1 MKEYRLFLPVEGQ
14 YLRTL
19 SQYPTGKAISG
30 EPIEEKFTWVFDT
43 FFQKGI
49 QDFIVIGEDLWPL
62 ISKVK
67 GRYGISV
74 IAGGEIDSLE
84 KANKALSMGADR
96 VVVASHFH
104 KNPDSIK
111 QFAKALG
118 NKLICSVDGKSNF
131 IEGTSIPV
139 KNFIE
144 KAKSSGVE
152 NFMFVNGDLRLSL
165 RGVNRNL
172 ISDLTKLF
180 NTNFIYSG
188 GVSSQ
193 LDIENLVNAG
203 VEKIVSGSALYS
215 GRLEPEGIDFEKGKG
230 LVPAIIQDAKNNAVL
245 MLGYMNQEAFSK
257 TCSTEF
263 VHFWSRSR
271 KRLWMKGEK
280 SGNKLKVKKI
290 FLDCDKDAILI
301 KAELLGK
308 AVCHTGKYSCFSEN
322 DII

>member
-1 MKEYRLFLPVEGQ
+1 MKEYRLILPVEDQ

-19 SQYPTGKAISG
+19 SQYPEGKTIFG
-30 EPIEEKFTWVFDT
+30 EPKDEKFMWVFDT

-62 ISKVK
+62 IPKVK
-67 GRYGISV
+67 AKYGISV
-74 IAGGEIDSLE
+74 IAGGKIDSLE
-84 KANKALSMGADR
+84 KANEALSIGADQ
-96 VVVASHFH
+96 VVVASYFYN
-104 KNPDSIK
+104 NPDSIK
-111 QFAKALG
+111 QFAKVLG
-118 NKLICSVDGKSNF
+118 NKLVCSVDRRSNF

-139 KNFIE
+139 QNFIE
-144 KAKSSGVE
+144 KAKSAGIE
-152 NFMFVNGDLRLSL
+152 NFMFVNGDLRSSL
-165 RGVNRNL
+165 RGVNLNL

-180 NTNFIYSG
+180 KTKFIYSG

-193 LDIENLVNAG
+193 HDVNNLVNAG
-203 VEKIVSGSALYS
+203 IKKIVSGSALYS
-215 GRLEPEGIDFEKGKG
+215 GKLEPEGIDFKKGKG
-230 LVPAIIQDAKNNAVL
+230 LIPTIIQDAKSYTVL

-271 KRLWMKGEK
+271 KKLWMKGEE
-280 SGNKLKVKKI
+280 SGNKLKVEKI
-290 FLDCDKDAILI
+290 FIDCDKDTILI

-308 AVCHTGKYSCFSEN
+308 TVCHTGKYSCFSEN

>member
-1 MKEYRLFLPVEGQ
+1 MKEYRLILPVEDQ

-19 SQYPTGKAISG
+19 SQYPMGKAVSG
-30 EPIEEKFTWVFDT
+30 EPKEEKFTWVFNT

-62 ISKVK
+62 IPKVK
-67 GRYGISV
+67 AKYGISV
-74 IAGGEIDSLE
+74 IAGGKIDSLG
-84 KANKALSMGADR
+84 KANEALSMGADQ
-96 VVVASHFH
+96 VVMASHFY
-104 KNPDSIK
+104 KNSDSIK

-118 NKLICSVDGKSNF
+118 DKLICSVDGRSNF

-144 KAKSSGVE
+144 KAKSSGIE

-165 RGVNRNL
+165 RGVNRHL
-172 ISDLTKLF
+172 ISDLTGLF
-180 NTNFIYSG
+180 KTKFIYSG
-188 GVSSQ
+188 GVSSHR
-193 LDIENLVNAG
+193 DIKNLVNAG
-203 VEKIVSGSALYS
+203 VDKIVSGRALYS
-215 GRLEPEGIDFEKGKG
+215 GKLEPKGIDFEKGKG
-230 LVPAIIQDAKNNAVL
+230 LIPTIIQDAENNAVL

-271 KRLWMKGEK
+271 KQLWMKGEE
-280 SGNKLKVKKI
+280 SGNKLRVEKI
-290 FLDCDKDAILI
+290 FLDCDKDSILI
-301 KAELLGK
+301 KAKLLGK